1 MTGHD
6 LILTAALTLLGA
18 LIGLVIRWRVSTL
31 VYRHDDEASQAPPGA
46 RWWIPFAVAA
56 ATGLLAWRF
65 GITRWPL
72 LLPTLPVAWFGPWL
86 SAIDLD
92 VRRLPNRL
100 LAVHAIFVGA
110 GVGSAAFLLNNPRIA
125 ILAALGATIAFVVF
139 WILDH
144 LRRGGFGWGD
154 GKYVPIL
161 GAATAAVSPT
171 VEWWAFLIACVAAVV
186 ATPFRHRRTA
196 FPFGPWLFAG
206 AIAALAVF
214 GVP

>member
-46 RWWIPFAVAA
+46 RWWIPFAVASA
-56 ATGLLAWRF
+56 SGLLAWRF
-65 GITRWPL
+65 GITCWPL

-100 LAVHAIFVGA
+100 LAVHATTVGA
-110 GVGSAAFLLNNPRIA
+110 GVGAAAFILRNPRIA
-125 ILAALGATIAFVVF
+125 IQAALGSAAAFAVF

-144 LRRGGFGWGD
+144 IRRGGFGWGD

-161 GAATAAVSPT
+161 GAATAAVSPS
-171 VEWWAFLIACVAAVV
+171 VEWWAFLIACVAAIV
-186 ATPFRHRRTA
+186 ATPFRRRQIA
-196 FPFGPWLFAG
+196 FPFGPWLVG
-206 AIAALAVF
+206 GTLVALALV
-214 GVP
+214 G

>member
-18 LIGLVIRWRVSTL
+18 LIGFVIRWRISTL
-31 VYRHDDEASQAPPGA
+31 VYRQADEASQPPPGP

-56 ATGLLAWRF
+56 ASGLLAWRF
-65 GITRWPL
+65 GSTRWPL
-72 LLPTLPVAWFGPWL
+72 LLPTLPVAWLGPWL

-100 LAVHAIFVGA
+100 LAIHAALVAA
-110 GVGSAAFLLNNPRIA
+110 GVGAAALITNNPRIA
-125 ILAALGATIAFVVF
+125 IQAALGAVVAFVVF

-144 LRRGGFGWGD
+144 RRRGGFGWGD

-186 ATPFRHRRTA
+186 ATPFRRKRTA
-196 FPFGPWLFAG
+196 FPFEPWLFAG

-214 GVP
+214 GVA

>member
-1 MTGHD
+1 MTRSD
-6 LILTAALTLLGA
+6 LIITVTLTLLGA

-31 VYRHDDEASQAPPGA
+31 VYRHDDEASQPSPGP
-46 RWWIPFAVAA
+46 RWWIPLAA
-56 ATGLLAWRF
+56 AAASGLLAWRF

-100 LAVHAIFVGA
+100 LAVHAILVAA
-110 GVGSAAFLLNNPRIA
+110 GVGATALITKDPTIA
-125 ILAALGATIAFVVF
+125 IQAALGGVVAFVVF

-171 VEWWAFLIACVAAVV
+171 VEWSAFLVACLAAVV
-186 ATPFRHRRTA
+186 ATPLRHRRTA

-214 GVP
+214 G

>member
-1 MTGHD
+1 MTSSD

-31 VYRHDDEASQAPPGA
+31 VYRHDDEASQPSPGP
-46 RWWIPFAVAA
+46 RWWIPLAVGAA
-56 ATGLLAWRF
+56 SGLLAWRF
-65 GITRWPL
+65 GITCWPL
-72 LLPTLPVAWFGPWL
+72 LLPTMPVAWFGPWL

-100 LAVHAIFVGA
+100 LAIHAGLVAAGMGA
-110 GVGSAAFLLNNPRIA
+110 AALITSAPTIA
-125 ILAALGATIAFVVF
+125 IRAALGAVVAFVVF

-144 LRRGGFGWGD
+144 LRPGGFGWGD

-206 AIAALAVF
+206 TIAALAVF
-214 GVP
+214 G